1 MKSIARISPVIPSA
15 SRSSILS
22 RYFHQNLGAKGASL
36 ADAPTLRNNPT
47 RPSRREVNT
56 PPALSLLAFP
66 ALLRSYL
73 ISAASSSSFL
83 IAPSLRLLSWL
94 AHSTTPWVQHN
105 PVLHLILKKTFYKQF
120 CGGETPS
127 EVQKTT
133 ADLKNIGFKGVIL
146 AYAKEIV
153 LERGTAVEA
162 GKHDETEDVEFW
174 KKGVLETVRLSGR
187 DGCAALKYLR
197 PSPSRHVYSSLTQSC
212 CRFSGAGRS
221 IMQQLTEASAP
232 SPIISQ
238 ATTQICEYAKHQ
250 GVKLLIDA
258 EQHVVQNGIDQWTLQ
273 FQRKYNRHGCTLVYG
288 TYQAYLRSTPA
299 TLARHLAIAQREGFP
314 LGVKLVRGA
323 YMASDPRHLFWATK
337 EETDE
342 AFDGITE
349 SLMRKRWNDILRP
362 AEEATSGPPHDFPTV
377 DLVLASHNP
386 DSVRKAM
393 RIRQE
398 QHRTGE
404 SGIRLAYAQLMGMA
418 DEVGCELI
426 MSGKRA
432 RDNEEKSIITEKPQ
446 AYKYVVWGTVQECL
460 KYLVRR
466 AEENRDALARARQ
479 DRNALGRELCRRLL
493 LGGNIFNFKR

>member
-1 MKSIARISPVIPSA
+1 M
-15 SRSSILS
+15 SSWPGGCLAFAAI
-22 RYFHQNLGAKGASL
+22 NLRAKGASV

-47 RPSRREVNT
+47 LPSRREVTT

-153 LERGTAVEA
+153 LEKGTAVEA
-162 GKHDETEDVEFW
+162 GKHDETKDVESW

-187 DGCAALKYLR
+187 DGCAALK
-197 PSPSRHVYSSLTQSC
+197 
-212 CRFSGAGRS
+212 FSGAGRS

-238 ATTQICEYAKHQ
+238 ATTQICEYAKSQ
-250 GVKLLIDA
+250 GVKLLFDA
-258 EQHVVQNGIDQWTLQ
+258 EQHVVQHGIDQWTLQ
-273 FQRKYNRHGCTLVYG
+273 LQRKYNRHGCALVYG

-299 TLARHLAIAQREGFP
+299 TLTKHLAIAQREGFT

-323 YMASDPRHLFWATK
+323 YMASDPRHLFWAAK

-342 AFDGITE
+342 AYDGITE
-349 SLMRKRWNDILRP
+349 SLMRKQWNDILRP
-362 AEEATSGPPHDFPTV
+362 AEEASRQPHSFPTV

-398 QHRTGE
+398 QYRTGE
-404 SGIRLAYAQLMGMA
+404 SGIRLAYGQLMGMA

-426 MSGKRA
+426 MSDQRVRG
-432 RDNEEKSIITEKPQ
+432 NEKSITEKPQ

-493 LGGNIFNFKR
+493 GGNIFNFKR